1 MSLPLENIK
10 VLDLTRILAGP
21 YATMILG
28 DLGADVIKIEMPEKG
43 DDARHFGPYL
53 NNESAYFMSINRNKR
68 SMTLNLKSKEGKELF
83 LEMVKE
89 VDIIVENFRPGTM
102 KRLGLDY
109 DVLSNINPSLIYSAT
124 SGYGHT
130 GPYSERP
137 AYDAIVQAMGGLMSI
152 TGAKNGRPTRVGTSI
167 GDITAGLFSTIGI
180 LAALNSRNITGEGQ
194 KIDVSMLDSQVAILE
209 NAIARYSITG
219 EVPKPEGNRHP
230 SIVPFESFETKDGDI
245 MIAVGND
252 KLWSVFCTTIDKEEL
267 IGDERFKTNS
277 LRYDNYEELS
287 PIIAEQIKGR
297 TTEEWQDILDEAG
310 VPNSPIS
317 TIDKLIENP
326 QVISREMIVDIEHP
340 MSGKLKVPGMPIKL
354 SNTPS
359 QIRMTSPLLGEH
371 TDEILK
377 ELLGYDEQKIDEL
390 KKYNVF

>member
-137 AYDAIVQAMGGLMSI
+137 AYDAIVQAMGGVMSI